1 MLQQVVNAPGSII
14 FREVPV
20 PEAKEGQV
28 LIRIHKIGICG
39 TDIRV
44 FEGKYPSIAYPV
56 TQGREAAGEIVEVGC
71 GVQNLFVGQKV
82 TVQPQITCGCC
93 RYCVEGKYNLCENK
107 KVMGFQIPGMAQE
120 YVAVDAER
128 VATLSQDTSYE
139 EGTMIEHLAVAVHA
153 VKKAGSMAGKSV
165 LVLGAGPIGIITGQ
179 VAMGMGA
186 SKVMVTDISDA
197 RLEFAKKSGI
207 TFGVNTADAGLGEAL
222 LHNFGGEKADV
233 VFDCA
238 GTNETIAQAIQYAD
252 TGGVIVLVAVFR
264 GLASVDL
271 AQLAARELKL
281 HTTQMYRNA
290 DYLDAIAL
298 VDEGRVNLEVLVSGH
313 FGFRQYADAYRYL
326 IEGKDK
332 AMKVIIDV

>member
-1 MLQQVVNAPGSII
+1 MLQQVVEAPGSII

-20 PEAKEGQV
+20 PEVKEGQV

-44 FEGKYPSIAYPV
+44 FEGKYPSAVYPV
-56 TQGREAAGEIVEVGC
+56 TQGREAAGEIVAVGP

-120 YVAVDAER
+120 YFAVDAER
-128 VATLSQDTSYE
+128 VATLPKDICYE

-153 VKKAGSMAGKSV
+153 VKKAGGIAGKSV
-165 LVLGAGPIGIITGQ
+165 LVLGAGPIGIITAQ
-179 VAMGMGA
+179 VAKGMGA
-186 SKVMVTDISDA
+186 SKVMITDISDA

-207 TFGVNTADAGLGEAL
+207 DFGVNTAAADLGQAL
-222 LHNFGGEKADV
+222 LENFGCEKAGV
-233 VFDCA
+233 VYDCA
-238 GTNETIAQAIQYAD
+238 GTNVTIAQAIQYAD
-252 TGGVIVLVAVFR
+252 TGGAIVLVAVFR

-271 AQLAARELKL
+271 AGLAARELKL
-281 HTTQMYRNA
+281 YTTQMYRNA
-290 DYLDAIAL
+290 DYLDAITL
-298 VDEGRVNLEVLVSGH
+298 VDERRVNLEALVCGH
-313 FGFRQYADAYRYL
+313 FPFRQYADAYRYL
-326 IEGKDK
+326 IESKDK
-332 AMKVIIDV
+332 AMKVMIDV